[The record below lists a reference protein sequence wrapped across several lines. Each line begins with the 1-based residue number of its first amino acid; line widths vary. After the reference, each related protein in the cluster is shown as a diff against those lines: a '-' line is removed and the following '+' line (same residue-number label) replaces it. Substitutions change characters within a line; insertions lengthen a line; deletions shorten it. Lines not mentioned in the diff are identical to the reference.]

1 MDTTL
6 FGAIPYIPG
15 SPAPSD
21 EPLSRYLPPI
31 PNGVISSWL
40 IANIPAGSL
49 ILDPFGASPRII
61 LEAAHAGYPVIVTAN
76 NPIVRFLL
84 EVSANPPSSEEL
96 RASLAELAASY
107 IGEERI
113 EPHIRALYNT
123 YCARCGQVVS
133 ASAFLWEHDNP
144 APYARIYTCPSCG
157 DSGEHPGSSYDAA
170 RASQI
175 SSSRLHKARALER
188 VVAANDQDRI
198 HVEQA
203 LSVYIPRALYA
214 LITILNKIQALNIS
228 AEQQN
233 HLAALLLYAFD
244 QSNAMWRVESPGD
257 RRRSLTIPRHFRENN
272 VWNSLEEG
280 IEIWGQKNDLS
291 GKTSIPLTIWPELP
305 PATGGICIF
314 EGRFVNLI
322 DSLQNI
328 DIKSVCAAIPRPNQA
343 FWTLSAL
350 WAGWLWGRDAVGR
363 FKSVLHRQRYDW
375 AWHATALSSVFKPLV
390 NYLDP
395 SIPIFGIIGEA
406 EPAFIV
412 ASLVAANLAGCHLE
426 SIAIRPEENQAQINW
441 KSESSS
447 DTALPGEYILKNAVQ
462 SAQKYLETTAEP
474 TSYLNTMAAAFMG
487 AIEPSVTD
495 IERNAKPEQQFLP
508 GIASLNESTEQPES
522 TPSIIY
528 STTYNQIRESLT
540 YRSGFL
546 QYNLQDIV
554 NFEST
559 IKAQSTQSSLF
570 SLDTVENVEEKESG
584 IEQSSL
590 FTENEPPS
598 DKERLTRSADITES
612 TLLWLR
618 ETNQVNQSSLSDKYE
633 AFISAYLYHNPGCAI
648 HDIDHAICQAFPGLF
663 TPGSQFLRICLE
675 SYGQPDPNNEDRW
688 YLRLGDDPDE
698 RKVDVE
704 QSHDYLYKVGYRLGF
719 ECKDAVNNLAFPYI
733 RWISRTENIDYWFFV
748 TVSSLI
754 GEIVLF
760 GNQPQARGYIVFP
773 GSRANLLLYKLSRDL
788 RLNKAFTP
796 SQGVWRFLK
805 FRHLKSLS
813 ETPLLNRENLDQFL
827 SLDPLTFARPQLWL
841 I

>member
-1 MDTTL
+1 MDTNL
-6 FGAIPYIPG
+6 FGVIPYIPG

-40 IANIPAGSL
+40 TANTPAGSL

-76 NPIVRFLL
+76 NPIVRFFL

-214 LITILNKIQALNIS
+214 LITIINKIQALNIS

-244 QSNAMWRVESPGD
+244 QSNAMWRVESPSD

-280 IEIWGQKNDLS
+280 IEIWGQMNELS
-291 GKTSIPLTIWPELP
+291 GKASIPLTIWPELP

-441 KSESSS
+441 KSESSKG
-447 DTALPGEYILKNAVQ
+447 TALPEEYIPKNAVQ

-487 AIEPSVTD
+487 AIEPKSRD
-495 IERNAKPEQQFLP
+495 IERDAKPEQQFLP

-528 STTYNQIRESLT
+528 SSTYNQIRESLT

-633 AFISAYLYHNPGCAI
+633 AFLAAYLYQNPGCAI
-648 HDIDHAICQAFPGLF
+648 HDIDYAICQAFPGLF

-688 YLRLGDDPDE
+688 YLRLGDNPDE

-704 QSHDYLYKVGYRLGF
+704 QSHDYLYKVGNRLGF
-719 ECKDAVNNLAFPYI
+719 ECEDAVNNLACPYI

-748 TVSSLI
+748 TVSSAI

-760 GNQPQARGYIVFP
+760 GSQPQARGYIVFP

-813 ETPLLNRENLDQFL
+813 ETPLLTRENLDQFL